1 MAYLKQDGL
10 EIHEDVWICCSVL
23 IGLVVLILLLFLVCS
38 CSRGGRRL
46 ILDFLHRDKDGS
58 ISARDKGPPPTPFLS
73 ICIPGYSSP
82 PRAFLSVAERM
93 VQGVLS

>member
-1 MAYLKQDGL
+1 MIWRLHEESL
-10 EIHEDVWICCSVL
+10 EIGYSVL
-23 IGLVVLILLLFLVCS
+23 LYLVVSTLLLLLVCS
-38 CSRGGRRL
+38 CGRGGRRL